1 MFCFLVRCLE
11 YGLHDG
17 HKNVVCDN
25 YLILSELSMERID
38 GDEERLD
45 EETFVCE
52 TNLQAEEGRYSGE
65 ERDVR

>member
-1 MFCFLVRCLE
+1 MANCL
-11 YGLHDG
+11 L
-17 HKNVVCDN
+17 
-25 YLILSELSMERID
+25 LSGLSMERID

>member
-1 MFCFLVRCLE
+1 MVTKMLCVDSCL
-11 YGLHDG
+11 L
-17 HKNVVCDN
+17 
-25 YLILSELSMERID
+25 LSGLSMERID